1 MIKRKNKFTA
11 FTIDQVYHRENQDI
25 LADSYKPLVTG
36 AAREYEGLDPVV
48 ISRVVVGK
56 RKRDDS
62 DQEFGAESEYS
73 SDHSYEFH
81 VGPIDYSKRPVQK
94 TPKHV
99 IQKVIKI

>member
-36 AAREYEGLDPVV
+36 EHQGLEPVV

-56 RKRDDS
+56 RKRADS
-62 DQEFGAESEYS
+62 DQEIGSESEYS
-73 SDHSYEFH
+73 SDHSYEF
-81 VGPIDYSKRPVQK
+81 
-94 TPKHV
+94 
-99 IQKVIKI
+99 